1 MPQGKHREM
10 SAAELKDANDTVVV
24 ADRFRWR
31 DLLHKEDWL
40 SIWAAFILIAVA
52 AAGALTGWFDFSGA
66 KFATWG
72 FSGEIAANPGK
83 VKSFCELFTS
93 SLWCRLAVTFVS
105 LGTLFTV
112 GSRLEGKRAGR
123 YIVAFAGLFA
133 LVCVVRIL
141 SAEFTFKRYL
151 EYAFWALL
159 LGLLVSNTVKTPE
172 WLKPALRTEFYI
184 KTGLVILGAQVLF
197 SNIQKFGLYG
207 LGIAWGV
214 TPIVIIFMWWYGTKV
229 LKIGNKPLVMTIS
242 AATSV
247 CGTSAAIAAAAA
259 SRAKKTDLAF
269 AVGTSLIF
277 TVLMMVGMPF
287 FVKAVGIDQMI
298 GGAWIG
304 GTVDSTGAVVLAGQA
319 LGDIGG
325 QVAALVKMIQN
336 ILIGFIALAIAIFFT
351 AKVDG
356 GKDPGR
362 KVGIGEIWERFPKF
376 ILGFIFASMFFSF
389 VMQPA
394 FGVEATNGVI
404 RHLKEFQN
412 WAFALAF
419 TSIGLETNFK
429 DLCSQ
434 VQGGKP
440 FQLYIVGQVFNLI
453 LTFVVAWALLCGR
466 FFPVPVIGT

>member
-1 MPQGKHREM
+1 MASEQTNGR
-10 SAAELKDANDTVVV
+10 NDVVV
-24 ADRFRWR
+24 ADVFKWR
-31 DLLHKEDWL
+31 DLARKEDWL
-40 SIWAAFILIAVA
+40 AIWVAFVLIAVSA
-52 AAGALTGWFDFSGA
+52 VGVVTGWFDFSGA
-66 KFATWG
+66 KFGTWG
-72 FSGEIAANPGK
+72 LPGDVAANPEK
-83 VKSFCELFTS
+83 VKSFFGIFTGA
-93 SLWCRLAVTFVS
+93 LWGKLVLTFAALAA
-105 LGTLFTV
+105 LFTV
-112 GSRLEGKRAGR
+112 GNKMEGKKAGKFL
-123 YIVAFAGLFA
+123 VAFAGLFV

-159 LGLLVSNTVKTPE
+159 LGLFVSNVVKTPN

-197 SNIQKFGLYG
+197 TNIQKFGLYG
-207 LGIAWGV
+207 LAIAWGV
-214 TPIVIIFMWWYGTKV
+214 TPVVIIFMWWYGTRI
-229 LKIGNKPLVMTIS
+229 LKIQNKPLVITIS

-259 SRAKKTDLAF
+259 SKARKTDLAF

-277 TVLMMVGMPF
+277 TVIMMVGMPF
-287 FVKAVGIDQMI
+287 FIKAVGIDPMI

-319 LGDIGG
+319 LGDLGG

-336 ILIGFIALAIAIFFT
+336 MLIGFIALAIAIFFST
-351 AKVDG
+351 KVDRDAAG
-356 GKDPGR
+356 GQ
-362 KVGIGEIWERFPKF
+362 KVGVSEIWNRFPKF
-376 ILGFIFASMFFSF
+376 ILGFIFASLFFSF

-394 FGVEATNGVI
+394 FGVDTTNSVI
-404 RHLKEFQN
+404 KHLKEFQN

-429 DLCSQ
+429 ELCSQ

-453 LTFVVAWALLCGR
+453 LTFAVVWIALCGR
-466 FFPVPVIGT
+466 FFPIPTIAA

>member
-1 MPQGKHREM
+1 M
-10 SAAELKDANDTVVV
+10 SADRREDGCDSVVV

-52 AAGALTGWFDFSGA
+52 AVGALTGWFDFSGA

-72 FSGEIAANPGK
+72 FSGEIAVNPGK
-83 VKSFCELFTS
+83 VKPFCEMFTCP
-93 SLWCRLAVTFVS
+93 LWWKLAVTFVS

-112 GSRLEGKRAGR
+112 GNRLEGKRAGR

-214 TPIVIIFMWWYGTKV
+214 TPVVIIFMWWYGTKV
-229 LKIGNKPLVMTIS
+229 LKIRNKPLVMTIS

-259 SRAKKTDLAF
+259 SKAKKTDLAF

-287 FVKAVGIDQMI
+287 FIKAVGIDQMI

-319 LGDIGG
+319 LGDLGG

-351 AKVDG
+351 TKVDG
-356 GKDPGR
+356 GNGSGR

-394 FGVEATNGVI
+394 FGVDATNGVI

-440 FQLYIVGQVFNLI
+440 FQLYIVGQIFNLV
-453 LTFVVAWALLCGR
+453 LTFIVAWALLCGR
-466 FFPVPVIGT
+466 FFPVPAIGP

>member
-1 MPQGKHREM
+1 MNKQ
-10 SAAELKDANDTVVV
+10 SSSANDLVV
-24 ADRFRWR
+24 ADRFKLSDMWK
-31 DLLHKEDWL
+31 KEDWL
-40 SIWAAFILIAVA
+40 SIWIAAILIAVA
-52 AAGALTGWFDFSGA
+52 AAGALTGAYDFSAA

-72 FSGEIAANPGK
+72 FAASEFADPAKAKCFLDVFTGSLWTK
-83 VKSFCELFTS
+83 LALTFGALAVLFT
-93 SLWCRLAVTFVS
+93 
-105 LGTLFTV
+105 LGTKC
-112 GSRLEGKRAGR
+112 EGKKPLKFL
-123 YIVAFAGLFA
+123 VAFAGMFA
-133 LVCVVRIL
+133 LVSVVRL
-141 SAEFTFKRYL
+141 LAAEATFKLYL

-159 LGLLVSNTVKTPE
+159 IGLVVSNTVKTPK

-184 KTGLVILGAQVLF
+184 KTGLILLGAQVLF

-229 LKIGNKPLVMTIS
+229 LKIQNKSLVMTIS

-259 SRAKKTDLAF
+259 ARAKKTDLAF

-287 FVKAVGIDQMI
+287 FIKALGIDPMI

-319 LGDIGG
+319 LGDVGG

-336 ILIGFIALAIAIFFT
+336 MLIGFIALGIAIFFT
-351 AKVDG
+351 TKVDRAAAG
-356 GKDPGR
+356 Q
-362 KVGIGEIWERFPKF
+362 KVGIGEIWQRFPKF
-376 ILGFIFASMFFSF
+376 ILGFIAASMIFSF
-389 VMQPA
+389 VMQPT

-404 RHLKEFQN
+404 KHLKEFQN

-429 DLCSQ
+429 ELCGQ

-440 FQLYIVGQVFNLI
+440 FTLYIVGQVFNLI
-453 LTFVVAWALLCGR
+453 LTYAVVWLLLSGVI
-466 FFPVPVIGT
+466 FPIPTITT

>member
-1 MPQGKHREM
+1 M
-10 SAAELKDANDTVVV
+10 AAAHAKEQNEIVV
-24 ADRFRWR
+24 ADTFKWR
-31 DLLHKEDWL
+31 DLFHKEDWL
-40 SIWAAFILIAVA
+40 SIWVAFVLIAVSA
-52 AAGALTGWFDFSGA
+52 VGVLTGAFDFSGA
-66 KFATWG
+66 KFGTWG
-72 FSGEIAANPGK
+72 LPAEIAAHPGK
-83 VKSFCELFTS
+83 VKSFLDIFTGALWGKLALTFAAFAALFT
-93 SLWCRLAVTFVS
+93 F
-105 LGTLFTV
+105 GNK
-112 GSRLEGKRAGR
+112 LEGKRAGR
-123 YIVAFAGLFA
+123 FLVAFAGLFV
-133 LVCVVRIL
+133 LVCVVRVL

-159 LGLLVSNTVKTPE
+159 LGLLISNTVKTPN

-207 LGIAWGV
+207 LAIAWGV
-214 TPIVIIFMWWYGTKV
+214 TPIVIIFMWWYGTRV
-229 LKIGNKPLVMTIS
+229 LKITNKPLVITIS

-259 SRAKKTDLAF
+259 ARARKTDLAF

-277 TVLMMVGMPF
+277 TVIMMVGMPF
-287 FVKAVGIDQMI
+287 FIKAVGIDPMI

-319 LGDIGG
+319 LGDLGG

-336 ILIGFIALAIAIFFT
+336 MLIGFIALAIAIFFST
-351 AKVDG
+351 KVDRTAPAG
-356 GKDPGR
+356 Q
-362 KVGIGEIWERFPKF
+362 KVGVAEIWNRFPKF
-376 ILGFIFASMFFSF
+376 ILGFIFASLFFSF

-394 FGVEATNGVI
+394 FGVDATNAVI
-404 RHLKEFQN
+404 KHLKEFQN

-429 DLCSQ
+429 ELCSQ

-453 LTFVVAWALLCGR
+453 LTFAVVWLVLCGR
-466 FFPVPVIGT
+466 FFPIPTIAA